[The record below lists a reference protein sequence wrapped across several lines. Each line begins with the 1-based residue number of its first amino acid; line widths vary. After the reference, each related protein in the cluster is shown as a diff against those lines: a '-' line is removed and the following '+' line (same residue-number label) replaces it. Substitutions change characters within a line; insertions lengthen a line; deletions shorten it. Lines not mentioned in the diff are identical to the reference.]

1 MRLFFFRSLSLYMMT
16 EMIDSVDVYW
26 NETLYR
32 KFKDMFQ
39 IRLYSIDLLDGTWYY
54 SGDQIQVQ
62 TKTIDPSLDII
73 IDPSGSFI
81 TVGKETISTSA
92 IVMRIPYVL
101 FDIYEDLKL
110 FTLFYVC

>member
-1 MRLFFFRSLSLYMMT
+1 MN
-16 EMIDSVDVYW
+16 MIGSVDVYW

-39 IRLYSIDLLDGTWYY
+39 IGLYSIDLVDGTWYY

-62 TKTIDPSLDII
+62 TKTIDTSLDII
-73 IDPSGSFI
+73 IDSSGSFI
-81 TVGKETISTSA
+81 TVGEETISTST

-110 FTLFYVC
+110 FTPFHVC